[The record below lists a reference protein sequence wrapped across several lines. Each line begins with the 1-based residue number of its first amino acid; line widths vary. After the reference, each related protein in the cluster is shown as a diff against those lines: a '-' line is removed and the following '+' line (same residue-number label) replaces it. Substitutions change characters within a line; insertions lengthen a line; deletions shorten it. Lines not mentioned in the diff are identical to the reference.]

1 MEELFADVGRQ
12 PGVLSVTSPYNE
24 EGAQQV
30 SAQGPEAGLIAYANV
45 DMPSDIAQADAKEI
59 STYIEDHAPDL
70 DGLTVERVTLLF
82 AEDGAPSAEAFGLA
96 FAIIILV
103 LAFGS
108 VLAMGLPVGVALSG
122 IGIGTS
128 IVILLS
134 HLLAVPEF
142 ATILGIMIGLG
153 VGIDYALL
161 IVTRYREQLHA
172 GHTVRESV
180 TTAIDTAGR
189 SVVFGGCTVVIS
201 LLSMMLIGVTF
212 VQSLAITASAVVA
225 VTILASVTLLP
236 ALLGFAGRRVE
247 LTRWRGLIAAG
258 LAAVGMFGLGLKI
271 VPLAVAGF
279 LLALVV
285 LAAGLFAGP
294 LQREVPMRAPKPKQE
309 TFAYRWSR
317 VVQRR
322 PWFVAIVATVVL
334 LVLTVPVLALRL
346 GFSRART

>member
-1 MEELFADVGRQ
+1 
-12 PGVLSVTSPYNE
+12 
-24 EGAQQV
+24 
-30 SAQGPEAGLIAYANV
+30 
-45 DMPSDIAQADAKEI
+45 
-59 STYIEDHAPDL
+59 
-70 DGLTVERVTLLF
+70 
-82 AEDGAPSAEAFGLA
+82 
-96 FAIIILV
+96 
-103 LAFGS
+103 
-108 VLAMGLPVGVALSG
+108 
-122 IGIGTS
+122 
-128 IVILLS
+128 
-134 HLLAVPEF
+134 
-142 ATILGIMIGLG
+142 MIGLG

-189 SVVFGGCTVVIS
+189 SVVFAGCTVVIS
-201 LLSMMLIGVTF
+201 LRSMMLIGVTF
-212 VQSLAITASAVVA
+212 VQSLAITASAIVA
-225 VTILASVTLLP
+225 VTILASVTLPP

-247 LTRWRGLIAAG
+247 PTRCRGLVAAG
-258 LAAVGMFGLGLKI
+258 LVAVGMFGLGLKI
-271 VPLAVAGF
+271 VPLAAAGF

-309 TFAYRWSR
+309 IFAYRWSR

-346 GFSRART
+346 GFSDESNAADDTHHQEGLQPHRRRLRPGLLRPAAAGRRPATCWSISQEPTSAPRQRPPLIR